1 MSLNIL
7 IIEDDPLMQLGLRH
21 ALGQDSSFSI
31 VGQATDGAAGVQ
43 QAMQLNPHLV
53 IMDIGLPH
61 LDGIEATHQIKAA
74 CPDTRIVILTSHAT
88 EHETALALANG
99 ADAYCIKGAD
109 IQQVLDAIAT
119 VQSGALYLDEKVR
132 HVVQQLQAAPNLRLR

>member
-88 EHETALALANG
+88 EHETALALANVGIAVADATDAARG
-99 ADAYCIKGAD
+99 ADRKS
-109 IQQVLDAIAT
+109 T
-119 VQSGALYLDEKVR
+119 
-132 HVVQQLQAAPNLRLR
+132 RLNSSH